1 MSNDPSTYTIVRG
14 RDRYAGAPDIDSY
27 VNLDMEGEQR
37 EFLDADRSVLLNLEE
52 RFDTERQASNI
63 FRVAGKIT
71 NLYDNSIS
79 GKSLNYTQFT
89 NFLYYVDPTT
99 SASMTTRAITFTG
112 RQALPGIGRLGLG
125 VVGLSLVT

>member
-14 RDRYAGAPDIDSY
+14 RDRYAGAPDVDSF

-37 EFLDADRSVLLNLEE
+37 EFLDSDRSVLLNLEE
-52 RFDTERQASNI
+52 RFDTERQGSNI

-79 GKSLNYTQFT
+79 GKSLNYSQFT
-89 NFLYYVDPTT
+89 NFLYQIMQFKF
-99 SASMTTRAITFTG
+99 A
-112 RQALPGIGRLGLG
+112 
-125 VVGLSLVT
+125 